1 MRKFAEIIESTTVAP
16 PTNCLWIK
24 GNDALYFTNGKWVSL
39 LTEDSADRIELET
52 KVDDLDKEVGQIK
65 KDLSVFGSE
74 QGVVELAI
82 GNTPEIKT
90 ANLAKLKT
98 IQSNDHI
105 FFTNINYGYG
115 TASWLST
122 TGGNALIITDEGHAV
137 KYSIAANGEV
147 TKLSEFTLG
156 EYTLPKATKTTL
168 GGIKAIINV
177 ANLAEDATIAQV
189 AGAVNTLLGQFRNCG
204 LIQL

>member
-1 MRKFAEIIESTTVAP
+1 MRKFAGIIESTTVAP
-16 PTNCLWIK
+16 PTNYLWIK

-39 LTEDSADRIELET
+39 LTKDSADRIELET

-82 GNTPEIKT
+82 GNTLEIKT

-98 IQSNDHI
+98 IQSNDHT

-122 TGGNALIITDEGHAV
+122 TGGNALIITNEGHAV
-137 KYSIAANGEV
+137 KYSIAADGEV

-189 AGAVNTLLGQFRNCG
+189 VEAVNTLLGQFRNCG

>member
-1 MRKFAEIIESTTVAP
+1 MRKFAGIIESTTVAP
-16 PTNCLWIK
+16 PTNYLWIK

-65 KDLSVFGSE
+65 KDLSVFGLE

-98 IQSNDHI
+98 VKSINKSSNSL
-105 FFTNINYGYG
+105 INNLMI
-115 TASWLST
+115 THSL
-122 TGGNALIITDEGHAV
+122 LILTMV
-137 KYSIAANGEV
+137 MV
-147 TKLSEFTLG
+147 L
-156 EYTLPKATKTTL
+156 
-168 GGIKAIINV
+168 
-177 ANLAEDATIAQV
+177 
-189 AGAVNTLLGQFRNCG
+189 LLGYLLQEVM
-204 LIQL
+204 LLL

>member
-1 MRKFAEIIESTTVAP
+1 MRKFAGIIESTTVAP
-16 PTNCLWIK
+16 PTNYLWIK

-52 KVDDLDKEVGQIK
+52 KVDDLDKEVEQIK

-90 ANLAKLKT
+90 ANLSKLET
-98 IQSNDHI
+98 IQSNDHT

-137 KYSIAANGEV
+137 KYSIAADGEV

-156 EYTLPKATKTTL
+156 
-168 GGIKAIINV
+168 
-177 ANLAEDATIAQV
+177 
-189 AGAVNTLLGQFRNCG
+189 
-204 LIQL
+204 